1 MLHFDNVS
9 LRRGPRLLFEGASFQ
24 VHPGHRVGV
33 TGANGTGK
41 SSLFAMV
48 LKTLASDAGEIS
60 RPAGWVIAH
69 LAQEIPATRQEAI
82 EYVLDGDAGLRQL
95 QQQLAQAEA
104 TGNGEQI
111 AHLHAEL
118 EHVGGYQAN
127 SRAAQLMAGLGF
139 RPDFDSSTDM
149 TPIVSPFSSI
159 ILTKRLSSGCH
170 LSSCSGTGLV
180 P

>member
-24 VHPGHRVGV
+24 IHPGHRVGV

-69 LAQEIPATRQEAI
+69 LAQEIRATRQEAI

-139 RPDFDSSTDM
+139 RPGDERRQGD
-149 TPIVSPFSSI
+149 
-159 ILTKRLSSGCH
+159 
-170 LSSCSGTGLV
+170 
-180 P
+180 